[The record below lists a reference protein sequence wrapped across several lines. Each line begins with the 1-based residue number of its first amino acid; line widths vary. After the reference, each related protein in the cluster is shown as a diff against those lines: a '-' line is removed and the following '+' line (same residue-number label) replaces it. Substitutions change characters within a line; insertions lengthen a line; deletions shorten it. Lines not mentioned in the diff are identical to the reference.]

1 MPKNLSL
8 TIHFI
13 HCRDSFNKYPMIE
26 ISSNNQLDTDW
37 VILWTGSSPNVGSNV
52 CVNSRP
58 GFNSNS
64 ACVSMSWL

>member
-1 MPKNLSL
+1 MPKIPSL
-8 TIHFI
+8 NTHFV
-13 HCRDSFNKYPMIE
+13 HCRDSFNTFPMIE
-26 ISSNNQLDTDW
+26 ISSNNQLDTDS

-58 GFNSNS
+58 GSNSNS